1 MRDKLFF
8 IVNFCFFSNKH
19 PRVNRQ
25 NAEQGIETNYHRTF
39 CQVFD
44 NAIFAL
50 SDWILII
57 HIGNEQNY
65 CIFVHISST
74 I

>member
-1 MRDKLFF
+1 MSF
-8 IVNFCFFSNKH
+8 ILNFCFSSNKR
-19 PRVNRQ
+19 PTVNRRST
-25 NAEQGIETNYHRTF
+25 EQGIETDHHQTF
-39 CQVFD
+39 CHVFD

-65 CIFVHISST
+65 CIFVRISST